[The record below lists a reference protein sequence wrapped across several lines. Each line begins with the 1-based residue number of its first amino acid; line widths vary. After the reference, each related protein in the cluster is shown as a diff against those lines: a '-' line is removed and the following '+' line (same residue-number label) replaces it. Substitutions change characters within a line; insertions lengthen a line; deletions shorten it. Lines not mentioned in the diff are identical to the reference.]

1 MLTTG
6 WRAVLVLGGVE
17 SGRSAYARSL
27 VVGQPRQVTPV
38 PGAGPAELARLL
50 TAAEPQEIL
59 LVDPL
64 DDWLTG
70 SPAEDETLCAAVR
83 ECSAKVVLVSSDVS
97 SAAPESPETRARLE
111 RLGAANRALA
121 DAADA
126 VALVVAGQPMWLKGG
141 AVGWRPPAVTSA
153 QAAGITPDL
162 SNLRGLPI
170 PNDRTSADARRAL
183 AALGGFSL
191 GALERVVAFAA
202 GTQGE
207 VTPAPWRQPRVLVLV
222 GDHGGAASAGA
233 AASAD
238 LVAQLR
244 AGTSPL
250 ALLAGAAGAEIR
262 LVETAAAAAIEEQ
275 PAMDDAAVEEAM
287 AHGWRLAE
295 QAADE
300 GVDLL
305 IVAGLGAGADTA
317 AAAVAAVHTNTE
329 PAMLLGWVR
338 TADGKIDD
346 PAWIRRCAAVR
357 DAVHRVRAKSRTAA
371 RTLLAELGGP
381 DIATATGVL
390 LGAASR
396 RTPVLLDGPM
406 AVAAALVARNL
417 AGQTR
422 HWWLLPDHGDHPT
435 VRRAAEVLHLEP
447 LFDLRLALGEGATAC
462 TALPLLRSA
471 LSLAATLRT
480 EA

>member
-1 MLTTG
+1 
-6 WRAVLVLGGVE
+6 
-17 SGRSAYARSL
+17 
-27 VVGQPRQVTPV
+27 
-38 PGAGPAELARLL
+38 
-50 TAAEPQEIL
+50 
-59 LVDPL
+59 
-64 DDWLTG
+64 
-70 SPAEDETLCAAVR
+70 
-83 ECSAKVVLVSSDVS
+83 
-97 SAAPESPETRARLE
+97 
-111 RLGAANRALA
+111 
-121 DAADA
+121 
-126 VALVVAGQPMWLKGG
+126 
-141 AVGWRPPAVTSA
+141 
-153 QAAGITPDL
+153 
-162 SNLRGLPI
+162 
-170 PNDRTSADARRAL
+170 
-183 AALGGFSL
+183 L

-329 PAMLLGWVR
+329 PAMLDR
-338 TADGKIDD
+338 
-346 PAWIRRCAAVR
+346 
-357 DAVHRVRAKSRTAA
+357 KS
-371 RTLLAELGGP
+371 
-381 DIATATGVL
+381 
-390 LGAASR
+390 
-396 RTPVLLDGPM
+396 
-406 AVAAALVARNL
+406 
-417 AGQTR
+417 TR
-422 HWWLLPDHGDHPT
+422 L
-435 VRRAAEVLHLEP
+435 
-447 LFDLRLALGEGATAC
+447 
-462 TALPLLRSA
+462 
-471 LSLAATLRT
+471 
-480 EA
+480 